1 MKNFK
6 TLVSL
11 VLVCASVFGCMI
23 FSTSAASVDGF
34 KDLNKNADYYEAVK
48 WAVDNGYMKGMSD
61 KVFSPNTTL
70 TRAQFATL
78 MAGFEGADLNAYKGK
93 KIFNDV
99 KTNAWFATTAA
110 WAYENGIM
118 SGTGNNNFSPNTVI
132 TREQIALL
140 VKNYVGFKGIYL
152 EKVTPEVR
160 LLDRGTKRASA
171 WASEAVEYAYKTDY
185 MQLDEGNRFNPKN
198 KVTRAEA
205 ATILYSL
212 NNAIERTEVK
222 HERRFV
228 GYLDL
233 YTSYGNVDF
242 ASYDILNLLP
252 VKASGS
258 SKTINDSGLKRF
270 KNIKAQASA
279 ENPDLKYILTLTVD
293 SGADIEQ
300 WLYPYANC
308 EDFANKTV
316 ALVKEYDLD
325 GVDFD
330 YEFPTGAISQKNLE
344 YFLKVLREKLDD
356 LKVEMNK
363 PEDYEYLIT
372 MAIPGGLYAFSL
384 YKDLSE
390 LQHYVDYFNFMDY
403 DLMIGEARTVAYP
416 HATVYGPSFGYGH
429 GTYDDIIRSLE
440 MGVQRDKIVI
450 GSGTYVQ
457 AWRGVEGRYDEELGI
472 WIGLFGTGR
481 WAGDVSTPI
490 ASDLGLINYED
501 NKPING
507 YYTYFDKDTHSV
519 SWYNPDS
526 KEFRSCD
533 EYWSLEEKCRLINEY
548 NIGGLMLFHCNTVSG
563 TDLAAKINEW
573 MG

>member
-1 MKNFK
+1 
-6 TLVSL
+6 
-11 VLVCASVFGCMI
+11 
-23 FSTSAASVDGF
+23 
-34 KDLNKNADYYEAVK
+34 
-48 WAVDNGYMKGMSD
+48 
-61 KVFSPNTTL
+61 
-70 TRAQFATL
+70 
-78 MAGFEGADLNAYKGK
+78 
-93 KIFNDV
+93 
-99 KTNAWFATTAA
+99 
-110 WAYENGIM
+110 

-140 VKNYVGFKGIYL
+140 VKNYVAYKGIYL

-160 LLDRGTKRASA
+160 LLDRGTMRASA
-171 WASEAVEYAYKTDY
+171 WAKEAVDYAYKTDY
-185 MQLDEGNRFNPKN
+185 MQLDEGLRFNPKD

-205 ATILYSL
+205 AVILYSL
-212 NNAIERTEVK
+212 DNAIERTQVQ
-222 HERRFV
+222 HERKFI

-233 YTSYGNVDF
+233 FTPYGNVDF

-258 SKTINDSGLKRF
+258 SKTINESGLKR
-270 KNIKAQASA
+270 ISQIRAQASA

-300 WLYPYANC
+300 WLYPYSNC

-316 ALVKEYDLD
+316 ELVKKYDLD

-363 PEDYEYLIT
+363 PEDYEYLVT
-372 MAIPGGLYAFSL
+372 LAIPGGLYAFSL
-384 YKDLSE
+384 YDDLSE
-390 LQHYVDYFNFMDY
+390 LQHYVDFFNFMDY
-403 DLMIGEARTVAYP
+403 DLMIGDARTVAYA
-416 HATVYGPSFGYGH
+416 HSAVYSAGYGH
-429 GTYDDIIRSLE
+429 ATYDDIIRSIE

-457 AWRGVEGRYDEELGI
+457 AWRNVQGRYDEELGI
-472 WIGLFGTGR
+472 WIGLYGTGK

-490 ASDLGLINYED
+490 ASDLALINYED
-501 NKPING
+501 NKPISG
-507 YYTYFDKDTHSV
+507 YYTYFDKGTHTV

-533 EYWSLEEKCRLINEY
+533 EYWSLEEKCKLINQY

-563 TDLAAKINEW
+563 TDIAEKINEW

>member
-1 MKNFK
+1 MKKFR

-11 VLVCASVFGCMI
+11 MLVCATVLGCMI
-23 FSTSAASVDGF
+23 FSTSAASVTDF

-48 WAVDNGYMKGMSD
+48 WAIDKGYMSGMSAT
-61 KVFSPNTTL
+61 VFSPNTTL

-78 MAGFEGADLNAYKGK
+78 MASFEGADLNAYKGK
-93 KIFNDV
+93 KIFDDV

-118 SGTGNNNFSPNTVI
+118 SGTGNNKFSPNTVI

-140 VKNYVGFKGIYL
+140 VKNYVGYKGVYL

-160 LLDRGTKRASA
+160 LLDRGTKRASS
-171 WASEAVEYAYKTDY
+171 WAKDAVDYAYKTDY
-185 MQLDEGNRFNPKN
+185 MQLDDQGRFNPKN

-205 ATILYSL
+205 AVILYSL
-212 NNAIERTEVK
+212 NNAIERTEVP
-222 HERRFV
+222 HERKFI

-233 YTSYGNVDF
+233 FTPYGNVDF

-252 VKASGS
+252 VKASGT
-258 SKTINDSGLKRF
+258 SKTINESGLKRVSQ
-270 KNIKAQASA
+270 IRAQASA

-293 SGADIEQ
+293 SGADIEK
-300 WLYPYANC
+300 WLYPYSNC

-316 ALVKEYDLD
+316 ELIKKYDLD

-363 PEDYEYLIT
+363 PEDYEYLVT
-372 MAIPGGLYAFSL
+372 LAIPGGLYSFSL
-384 YKDLSE
+384 YDDLSE
-390 LQHYVDYFNFMDY
+390 LQHYVDFFNFMDY
-403 DLMIGEARTVAYP
+403 DLMIGEARTVAYA
-416 HATVYGPSFGYGH
+416 HSAVYSTGYGFA
-429 GTYDDIIRSLE
+429 TYDDIVKSIEL
-440 MGVQRDKIVI
+440 GVQRDKIVI

-457 AWRGVEGRYDEELGI
+457 AWRNVQGRYDENLGI
-472 WIGLFGTGR
+472 WIGLYGTGN

-490 ASDLGLINYED
+490 ASDLALINYED
-501 NKPING
+501 NKPISG
-507 YYTYFDKDTHSV
+507 YYTYFDEGTHSV
-519 SWYNPDS
+519 SWYNPDT

-533 EYWSLEEKCRLINEY
+533 
-548 NIGGLMLFHCNTVSG
+548 
-563 TDLAAKINEW
+563 
-573 MG
+573 